1 MEIHWI
7 SSQVGLYSVLSRDPP
22 EDICGDKKNAKMFTH
37 RWVYT
42 RCCGQSAKILKEHLQ
57 SVKVDFYLVSKVYF
71 FICLAKYT
79 FICLEKY
86 ISIHLSLY
94 LHHSL
99 SSQKKKI
106 RLIHF
111 IHNMSRNKN
120 FHFDWNLSRHQNFH
134 FHSSLLMN
142 TFTFNVIS

>member
-1 MEIHWI
+1 MWRWKITKKCLFTGLISRIYFVEIHWI

-106 RLIHF
+106 LLIHF
-111 IHNMSRNKN
+111 
-120 FHFDWNLSRHQNFH
+120 
-134 FHSSLLMN
+134 HSQY
-142 TFTFNVIS
+142 VKE